1 LISTGLLGLDKLLR
15 GGLAAGTIT
24 DIFGPAGSGKTQLV
38 MQICAN
44 LLDIDNILYEDTSGG
59 FRPERMLD
67 LIKSRGRNDNLLD
80 KIIVAR
86 ITNIAEQVNYVNKI
100 ADMNPSLVV
109 IDNITD
115 LFSFEYSKES
125 NALEKHVKFMEY
137 MHMLSLVAI
146 QKKIPV
152 VVTNTVRGSDEE
164 QRENMDKSI
173 SMFTHRK
180 IRLAKIGQK
189 FIAEAFPS
197 FGARQEISY
206 KITIEGVVELS

>member
-1 LISTGLLGLDKLLR
+1 MISTGLLGLDKLLR
-15 GGLAAGTIT
+15 GGMAAGTIT

-44 LLDIDNILYEDTSGG
+44 LLDTDNIIYEDTSGG

-86 ITNIAEQVNYVNKI
+86 ITNIAEQVNYVSKI

-125 NALEKHVKFMEY
+125 NSLEKHLRFMEY

-152 VVTNTVRGSDEE
+152 VVTNTVRGSDEG

-189 FIAEAFPS
+189 FIAEPFPS
-197 FGARQEISY
+197 FGGRQEISY